1 MRILSQDGMIDVP
14 YEQVGVSI
22 NHKNKTDIVAYPAG
36 NYVCGSHWI
45 MAEYSSTQKAQNAM
59 EMLHK
64 EWENFGESGLFRFP
78 QDDEV
83 EDWE

>member
-22 NHKNKTDIVAYPAG
+22 NHKNKTDIVAYPTG
-36 NYVCGSHWI
+36 NYVSGSHWI
-45 MAEYSSTQKAQNAM
+45 MAEYSSTQKAQKAKD
-59 EMLHK
+59 MLY
-64 EWENFGESGLFRFP
+64 GEYCMNTSIWQFP

-83 EDWE
+83 KD